1 MSNEPFEYPEGF
13 FSNYHSHKPIC
24 GVLATAMA
32 AGVTYDVAH
41 ATCKQAMHD
50 IFPNRQRFGGITY
63 EPQIDLALK
72 RLGVQ
77 FEKTVFNS
85 HRPRFIDLVKEFEP
99 DVTYH
104 VVTPKHI
111 QTVRNG
117 YVIDQGKLTRVELH
131 SHANKRVRYIRKIIG
146 KGW

>member
-1 MSNEPFEYPEGF
+1 MEYPEGF
-13 FSNYHSHKPIC
+13 FASYHGQKSIC
-24 GVLATAMA
+24 GVIATAMA

-41 ATCKQAMHD
+41 AACKQAMHD
-50 IFPNRQRFGGITY
+50 VFPKRQRFGGITY
-63 EPQIDLALK
+63 EPQIDLALA
-72 RLGVQ
+72 RLGVK
-77 FEKTVFNS
+77 FEKTVYVS
-85 HRPRFIDLVKEFEP
+85 DAPRFIDLIATLEP

-117 YVIDQGKLTRVELH
+117 MVIDQSRHTPVAN
-131 SHANKRVRYIRKIIG
+131 SPHAKKRVRYIRKIIG